1 VHGLERKL
9 DNIIFGGLKM
19 YVNVPKFKRARSE
32 KSIPEAKRMEH
43 GEQEEQEAPWRRQPY
58 SPLYQGSYAE
68 VVTWNNRNPGSKRTP
83 WKKSQ
88 RSEASWSSMCLNIQK
103 TRNKWLNEA
112 WVGRLKNLALFDRV
126 EDDLQ
131 WDIGAY
137 VSPKYMGDDMVL
149 LLGLTKAKAQ
159 QMMEEEKE
167 GGDTSFYSLE
177 KWNLRLRTGHRMTW
191 VTC

>member
-1 VHGLERKL
+1 
-9 DNIIFGGLKM
+9 
-19 YVNVPKFKRARSE
+19 
-32 KSIPEAKRMEH
+32 
-43 GEQEEQEAPWRRQPY
+43 
-58 SPLYQGSYAE
+58 
-68 VVTWNNRNPGSKRTP
+68 
-83 WKKSQ
+83 
-88 RSEASWSSMCLNIQK
+88 MCLDIQK

-112 WVGRLKNLALFDRV
+112 WVGRLKNLVLFDRV

-167 GGDTSFYSLE
+167 GGDTPFYSLE

-191 VTC
+191 VTCWGIPLLAWDTEQIRKIVAPIGDMVDVDDDVDFVRRLDRAWVLIKMPWRPFLQHTVNAHIQGKEYSVHVVEDLGSNSEKCRCR